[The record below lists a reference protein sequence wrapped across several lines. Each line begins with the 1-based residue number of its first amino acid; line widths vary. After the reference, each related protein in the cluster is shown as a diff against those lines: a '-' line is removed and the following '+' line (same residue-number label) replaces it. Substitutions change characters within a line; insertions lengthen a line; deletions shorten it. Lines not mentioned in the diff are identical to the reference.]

1 MLEGIYEELVTK
13 LVNHKI
19 NELDKTYFQIKKTEI
34 DKAEAA
40 QLLSTHIGKSIRH
53 ALTLIKGDDILD
65 TQIDIANKIIRFL
78 KDEFKKEDFEDDL
91 IETEGK
97 ILRAVFSKIDSHF
110 SDLDLHLKEITPYT
124 RLIHSELFTGGNS
137 ATSLESELRK
147 EILSSNKI
155 DLLVSFIKWQ
165 GIRILE
171 KELVEFTKRGGK
183 LRVITTTYVGATDSK
198 AIEFLSSLENTEIKI
213 SYNTGN
219 ERLHAK
225 AYLFIRN
232 SGFHTGYIGSS
243 NFSRSALTDGLEWNL
258 KITTN
263 EVSHIIDKFRKT
275 FESYWQNSEFETF
288 DKNIHVEK
296 LKSALKQGKFS
307 KEYTNSTTY
316 FDLKPFP
323 YQNEILEK
331 LDVERQI
338 QKSTSRSNRNGKNC
352 NFSF

>member
-124 RLIHSELFTGGNS
+124 
-137 ATSLESELRK
+137 
-147 EILSSNKI
+147 
-155 DLLVSFIKWQ
+155 VS
-165 GIRILE
+165 
-171 KELVEFTKRGGK
+171 KR
-183 LRVITTTYVGATDSK
+183 
-198 AIEFLSSLENTEIKI
+198 
-213 SYNTGN
+213 
-219 ERLHAK
+219 
-225 AYLFIRN
+225 
-232 SGFHTGYIGSS
+232 
-243 NFSRSALTDGLEWNL
+243 RSPSCLL
-258 KITTN
+258 KI
-263 EVSHIIDKFRKT
+263 
-275 FESYWQNSEFETF
+275 
-288 DKNIHVEK
+288 
-296 LKSALKQGKFS
+296 LG
-307 KEYTNSTTY
+307 
-316 FDLKPFP
+316 
-323 YQNEILEK
+323 
-331 LDVERQI
+331 
-338 QKSTSRSNRNGKNC
+338 
-352 NFSF
+352 